1 MKHMR
6 RLRVLVL
13 LAAILFVLP
22 NIAWAASSGTCG
34 DNLTWTLDGNGL
46 LTISGAGEMTDFH
59 WSNKLWGTEV
69 IDVVIEDGV
78 TSIGDYSFFSA
89 AIYPVLHCLKV

>member
-6 RLRVLVL
+6 RLRVSVL

-34 DNLTWTLDGNGL
+34 DNLTWTLDDNGL

-59 WSNKLWGTEV
+59 
-69 IDVVIEDGV
+69 
-78 TSIGDYSFFSA
+78 
-89 AIYPVLHCLKV
+89 